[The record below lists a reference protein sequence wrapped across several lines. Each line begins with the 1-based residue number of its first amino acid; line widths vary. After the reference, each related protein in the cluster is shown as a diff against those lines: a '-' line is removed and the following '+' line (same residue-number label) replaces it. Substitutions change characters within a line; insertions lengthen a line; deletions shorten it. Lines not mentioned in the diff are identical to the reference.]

1 MSRMSHRCS
10 STLPLLADIHEQNV
24 AFVLCT
30 SETKTAGL
38 CILKELLI
46 KTLFSLAHKPI
57 DSMFGIVS
65 CANQQVLKWKKSLVE
80 CPLRNVTE
88 AAAWI
93 RALQN
98 SSGASPV
105 MAVAA
110 ALEDP
115 FCQAVYLFTSGLPEH
130 AVEEIS
136 SHLKEAEQA
145 HPVHIVYLVE
155 SRGENEHEAQEIME
169 EVAKASGGSFQA
181 ISLSSDE
188 DIPGCSESICHSGC
202 MCKQPCS
209 SLLMG
214 HHATARFPSD
224 AWSPVKEAFIDWSSE
239 VYNLQRGVQVLA
251 RRETDGFY
259 HLGHIVQEVK
269 GSREHILIE
278 FQRSRQSRK
287 GKILCR
293 MQETPLYDV
302 IHYEDARWQPLAP
315 GDAVLAPWDKKGER
329 YGPGVIL
336 QVAEAGPSHSA
347 FKNSKVLVN
356 FWNGQT
362 KNMSAD
368 VALKIPPSLS
378 ERIVLELQMPLA
390 ARQMLVEQ
398 NPDYPYVVPPGYRA
412 SGPCQRSYLGEMHW
426 QDAPKDCCVGAGCSF
441 SHHPFCHCC
450 FQAWESFRSPICTVQ
465 QDDALIP
472 GTQLTKE
479 ELSRKIEE
487 QLSKGRL
494 PISGSNEKE
503 QSKKLKEAD
512 DVADLKS
519 QEMES
524 KFTKPNKDHSRE
536 GVTEASQEGTGTMV
550 DVAVN
555 TDKCLTQHKQQ
566 RRRALS
572 QFNKIPLSAQPC
584 QRSPSRKTYAA
595 DPSQLQAIFNWVDQ
609 SLKEDY
615 SAVKSV
621 LPIRRSH
628 SAPPIQ
634 KIVTKAVTR
643 DGPRE
648 MGINTARMEFKRQK
662 MEQRRRKEEQRREE
676 EHLRRELLLDNKRQR
691 SLQRTL
697 EGSQKQQE
705 NIGSWTKWHT
715 KKQLQVARAE
725 TGRGES
731 RSQEDLKNKEEQ
743 RLEFLKAQRK
753 QREKRL
759 AEHQERIDDHEK
771 KRLELLRNRMKSM
784 QNNLEAAAQEQDT
797 QRKEKAAAK
806 LQKLRNQDRMSQQ
819 VEKEEQKHKDLQQY
833 LREQSLLVLRASL
846 LP

>member
-30 SETKTAGL
+30 SETETAGL

-46 KTLFSLAHKPI
+46 KTLFSLAHKPT

-65 CANQQVLKWKKSLVE
+65 CANQQVLKWQKGLVE
-80 CPLRNVTE
+80 CSLRSVTE

-93 RALQN
+93 RALQS

-145 HPVHIVYLVE
+145 HPVHIVYLVG
-155 SRGENEHEAQEIME
+155 SRGGNEHRTQEIME

-181 ISLSSDE
+181 IGLSSDE
-188 DIPGCSESICHSGC
+188 
-202 MCKQPCS
+202 
-209 SLLMG
+209 
-214 HHATARFPSD
+214 
-224 AWSPVKEAFIDWSSE
+224 
-239 VYNLQRGVQVLA
+239 
-251 RRETDGFY
+251 
-259 HLGHIVQEVK
+259 
-269 GSREHILIE
+269 GSREHVLIE
-278 FQRSRQSRK
+278 FQRSRRSRK
-287 GKILCR
+287 GKILCQ

-315 GDAVLAPWDKKGER
+315 GDAVLAPWDKKGEQH
-329 YGPGVIL
+329 GPGVIL
-336 QVAEAGPSHSA
+336 QVAEAGPSYSA

-378 ERIVLELQMPLA
+378 ERIVLELQMPLT

-412 SGPCQRSYLGEMHW
+412 SGPCQQSYLGEMHW
-426 QDAPKDCCVGAGCSF
+426 EDTPKDCCVGAGCS
-441 SHHPFCHCC
+441 SAHHPLCHCC

-465 QDDALIP
+465 RDDALIP

-503 QSKKLKEAD
+503 ESKKLKEAD

-519 QEMES
+519 QEEMES

-536 GVTEASQEGTGTMV
+536 EVSEASQEGPGTMV

-621 LPIRRSH
+621 LLIRRSH

-634 KIVTKAVTR
+634 RIVTKAVTR

-648 MGINTARMEFKRQK
+648 IGINTARMEFKRQK
-662 MEQRRRKEEQRREE
+662 MEQRKLKEEQRREE
-676 EHLRRELLLDNKRQR
+676 ENLRRELLLDNKRQR

-715 KKQLQVARAE
+715 KKQLQAAKAE

-731 RSQEDLKNKEEQ
+731 RFQEDLKNEEEQ

-759 AEHQERIDDHEK
+759 AEHQERIDEHEK

-806 LQKLRNQDRMSQQ
+806 LQKLRNQDRISQQ

>member
-1 MSRMSHRCS
+1 MSRMSHCCTR
-10 STLPLLADIHEQNV
+10 LPLLADIHEQNV

-30 SETKTAGL
+30 SETETAGL

-46 KTLFSLAHKPI
+46 KTLFSLAHKPT

-65 CANQQVLKWKKSLVE
+65 CTSQQVLKWQKSLVE
-80 CPLRNVTE
+80 CSLRSVTE

-93 RALQN
+93 RGLQS
-98 SSGASPV
+98 SSGASAV

-130 AVEEIS
+130 SVEEIS

-145 HPVHIVYLVE
+145 HPVHIVYLVG
-155 SRGENEHEAQEIME
+155 SKGENEHGAQEIME

-181 ISLSSDE
+181 VSLSSDE
-188 DIPGCSESICHSGC
+188 AIPGCSESICRSDC
-202 MCKQPCS
+202 ICKQPCS

-214 HHATARFPSD
+214 HHATAQFPSD
-224 AWSPVKEAFIDWSSE
+224 AWSLVKEDFVDWSPE

-259 HLGHIVQEVK
+259 YLGHIVQEVK
-269 GSREHILIE
+269 GSRGHVLIE

-336 QVAEAGPSHSA
+336 QVAEAASSHSA

-362 KNMSAD
+362 RNVSAD
-368 VALKIPPSLS
+368 VALKIPRSLS

-412 SGPCQRSYLGEMHW
+412 SGPCQQSYLGEMHW
-426 QDAPKDCCVGAGCSF
+426 QETPKDRCVCAGCS
-441 SHHPFCHCC
+441 SARHPLCHCC

-465 QDDALIP
+465 RDDAFIP
-472 GTQLTKE
+472 GTKLTKE

-512 DVADLKS
+512 NVADLES
-519 QEMES
+519 QEEMES

-536 GVTEASQEGTGTMV
+536 GTPEASQEGPGTVV

-555 TDKCLTQHKQQ
+555 TDKCITQHEQQ
-566 RRRALS
+566 RRRVLS
-572 QFNKIPLSAQPC
+572 QLNRMPLFTQPC

-595 DPSQLQAIFNWVDQ
+595 DTSQLQAIFNWVDQ
-609 SLKEDY
+609 SLKEDH
-615 SAVKSV
+615 SVVKSV
-621 LPIRRSH
+621 LPIRRSY

-634 KIVTKAVTR
+634 RIVTKAVTQ

-648 MGINTARMEFKRQK
+648 MVVNTARMEFKRKK
-662 MEQRRRKEEQRREE
+662 MEQRQLKEEQRREE

-697 EGSQKQQE
+697 QGSQKQQE
-705 NIGSWTKWHT
+705 NIGSWTKWLG
-715 KKQLQVARAE
+715 KQQLQAARAE

-731 RSQEDLKNKEEQ
+731 RFQEDLKNKEEQ

-753 QREKRL
+753 QREKQL

-784 QNNLEAAAQEQDT
+784 QNSLEAAAQERDT

-806 LQKLRNQDRMSQQ
+806 SQKLRNQDRTSQQ

-833 LREQSLLVLRASL
+833 LREQSLLMLRASL